1 MQILMCSEA
10 TKENKNMKYYI
21 NRPTSA
27 VTGMEA
33 LFNDIFGD
41 GTFSRK
47 IPPVDVYEIENG
59 YVIEAEVAGYKQEEI
74 SLSVEKH
81 VLTIASEHLEK
92 ANGENEEDQVERR
105 FIMKEISRPDFT
117 RSFTLPED
125 VDEEKIEAETKDGVL
140 KVFIP
145 KMEKAQKG
153 KIQIQIK

>member
-1 MQILMCSEA
+1 MHILRCSKA

-47 IPPVDVYEIENG
+47 IPPVDVYEMENG

-81 VLTIASEHLEK
+81 VLTIASEHLGNANDNSGEEK
-92 ANGENEEDQVERR
+92 VEKR
-105 FIMKEISRPDFT
+105 FIMKEISRPDFS

>member
-1 MQILMCSEA
+1 
-10 TKENKNMKYYI
+10 MKYYI

-27 VTGMEA
+27 VTGMDA
-33 LFNDIFGD
+33 LFNELFGD

-47 IPPVDVYEIENG
+47 IPPVDVYELENG
-59 YVIEAEVAGYKQEEI
+59 YVIEAEVAGYNQEEI

-92 ANGENEEDQVERR
+92 ANDDEKNEKEEKKNERR
-105 FIMKEISRPDFT
+105 YVVKEISRPDFA

-145 KMEKAQKG
+145 KMEKAQRG

>member
-1 MQILMCSEA
+1 MQILRCSEA

-92 ANGENEEDQVERR
+92 ANGENKEDQVERR